1 MAKSVKQLIKDEDRR
16 QQETI
21 SLIAS
26 ENIAPPDIREAV
38 GSYLMNKYSEGYP
51 GKRYYGGNQ
60 IVDQIEKAAIS
71 SAKKLFH
78 AEHANVQSYS
88 GSPANMAIY
97 TALMKFGDVAMGMSL
112 PHGGHL
118 THGHKVSFSG
128 QAYKFV
134 QYGVSPETGLLNY
147 DEIETMAKIFKP
159 KVIVCGATAYPRQI
173 DFEKFGKITK
183 KVGAYLVADIS
194 HIAGLVAAGEHPQP
208 FPHADVVMTTTH
220 KTLRGPRGAIIMCK
234 KSLAPAIDKA
244 VFPGLQG
251 GPHDNITAAK
261 AICLQ
266 NAMKPE
272 FRRYIRQVVK
282 NAQALALN
290 LQKLGF
296 KLVTGGTDTH
306 LILIDLTNKR
316 ITGKEAEEAL
326 EKVGIIVNKNMVPG
340 DLRSPFDPS
349 GIRLGVPVTTSR
361 GMGESEMADIAM
373 MIAKVVDKP
382 KSSAVLSAVRKEVAA
397 LTKKFP
403 IK

>member
-1 MAKSVKQLIKDEDRR
+1 MAKSIKQLIKEEDRR

-26 ENIAPPDIREAV
+26 ENVAPPEICEAV
-38 GSYLMNKYSEGYP
+38 GSSLMNKYSEGYP
-51 GKRYYGGNQ
+51 GKRYYGGNEV
-60 IVDQIEKAAIS
+60 VDEIEEVAIAA
-71 SAKKLFH
+71 AKKLFK

-88 GSPANMAIY
+88 GSPANAAVY
-97 TALMKFGDVAMGMSL
+97 LALMKFGDTAMGMSL

-128 QAYKFV
+128 QAYKFI
-134 QYGVSPETGLLNY
+134 QYGVDQKTGLLNY

-159 KVIVCGATAYPRQI
+159 KVIVCGATAYPRRI
-173 DFEKFGKITK
+173 DFARFGKIAK
-183 KVGAYLVADIS
+183 KAGAYLVADVA
-194 HIAGLVAAGEHPQP
+194 HIAGLIAGGQHPHP
-208 FPHADVVMTTTH
+208 FPHADVVTTTTH

-234 KSLAPAIDKA
+234 KSLAAAIDKA

-261 AICLQ
+261 ALCLQ
-266 NAMKPE
+266 NAAKPE
-272 FRRYIRQVVK
+272 FKRYAKQIVK

-296 KLVTGGTDTH
+296 DIVSGGTDTH
-306 LILIDLTNKR
+306 MILVNLSNKK
-316 ITGKEAEEAL
+316 ITGKQAEDAL
-326 EKVGIIVNKNMVPG
+326 NRVGIVANKNMIPG

-349 GIRLGVPVTTSR
+349 GIRLGVSVVTSR
-361 GMGESEMADIAM
+361 GMKESDMADIAM

-382 KSSAVLSAVRKEVAA
+382 QSNTVSSAVRREVTA

>member
-1 MAKSVKQLIKDEDRR
+1 MAKSIKQLIKDEEKR

-26 ENIAPPDIREAV
+26 ENLAPKDVREAV
-38 GSYLMNKYSEGYP
+38 GSLLMNKYSEGYP

-60 IVDQIEKAAIS
+60 VVDQLEKKAIS
-71 SAKKLFH
+71 LAKKLFG
-78 AEHANVQSYS
+78 AEHANVQPYS
-88 GSPANMAIY
+88 GSPANVAIY
-97 TALMKFGDVAMGMSL
+97 LALMKFGDTAMGMSL

-128 QAYKFV
+128 QAYKFI
-134 QYGVSPETGLLNY
+134 QYGVDPETGLLNY

-173 DFEKFGKITK
+173 NFERFSKIAK
-183 KVGAYLVADIS
+183 KVGAYLIADIS

-234 KSLAPAIDKA
+234 KSLASSIDKA

-251 GPHDNITAAK
+251 GPHDNVTAAK

-266 NAMKPE
+266 NAAKPE
-272 FRRYIRQVVK
+272 FRRYIRQVVR

-296 KLVTGGTDTH
+296 KLITGGTDTH
-306 LILIDLTNKR
+306 LILVDLTDKR
-316 ITGKEAEEAL
+316 ITGKEAESTL

-349 GIRLGVPVTTSR
+349 GMRLGVPVVTSR
-361 GMGESEMADIAM
+361 GMTESEMADIAM
-373 MIAKVVDKP
+373 MIAKVIDKP
-382 KSSAVLSAVRKEVAA
+382 KSGAVLSAVRREVAA